1 MAWEGSGMTDDVE
14 DTRDGAETDPWVLVL
29 RKRTIGQCVKAKVKC
44 VRYGWLGDDVIRSQA
59 LEAGL

>member
-1 MAWEGSGMTDDVE
+1 MTDDVE